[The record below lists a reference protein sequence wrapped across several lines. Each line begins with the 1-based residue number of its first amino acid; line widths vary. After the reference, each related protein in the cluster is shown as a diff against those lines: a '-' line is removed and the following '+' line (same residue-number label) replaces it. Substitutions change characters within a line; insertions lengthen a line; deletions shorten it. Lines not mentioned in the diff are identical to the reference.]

1 MRNTSSKANKEPNE
15 LSARTLQILMSWEEN
30 HGLDV
35 IQQHLDDGL
44 FSRDPVERKL
54 CYRWL
59 EQRKTALRNNIIAEV
74 VLGATA
80 VIGVVSYLIWA

>member
-1 MRNTSSKANKEPNE
+1 MGKILNKAAKEPLE
-15 LSARTLQILMSWEEN
+15 LSARTLRILMSWEKK

-35 IQQHLDDGL
+35 IRQHLDDGH

-59 EQRKTALRNNIIAEV
+59 EQRRAALRNNVIAEV
-74 VLGATA
+74 VLGASA
-80 VIGVVSYLIWA
+80 VMGVVSYLIWA

>member
-1 MRNTSSKANKEPNE
+1 MRNTSSKANQEPNE
-15 LSARTLQILMSWEEN
+15 LSARTLKILLSWEEK
-30 HGLDV
+30 HGLQV

-44 FSRDPVERKL
+44 FSRDPVERRL

-59 EQRKTALRNNIIAEV
+59 ERRRAALRNNIVTEV
-74 VLGATA
+74 VVGVSV